1 MPRNNVTSATGSPGP
16 NFCASQ
22 RSLQLRERPRNPSL
36 PCRVWHA
43 WQRAG
48 TRKLPR
54 FVHRR
59 VLSTPGGA
67 ANTRTTSSRRCRNLT
82 ALRYRYDEEKALL
95 GFFTSALSAVESFY
109 FCAYFAGWLVS
120 PAFFKHVANPNR
132 ITVERAA
139 QAFSKAFPSDPFPMQ
154 MASLQNDSQF
164 REIEEVRNV
173 LAHRVLPGRIRHLSV
188 VIGGAAASAAC
199 MLRPLTLWSRILV

>member
-1 MPRNNVTSATGSPGP
+1 VFYRRQAAQQYSDD
-16 NFCASQ
+16 
-22 RSLQLRERPRNPSL
+22 
-36 PCRVWHA
+36 
-43 WQRAG
+43 
-48 TRKLPR
+48 
-54 FVHRR
+54 FVAEMQK
-59 VLSTPGGA
+59 PDPA
-67 ANTRTTSSRRCRNLT
+67 EN
-82 ALRYRYDEEKALL
+82 RYDEEKALL

-173 LAHRVLPGRIRHLSV
+173 LAHRVLPGRIRHLS
-188 VIGGAAASAAC
+188 
-199 MLRPLTLWSRILV
+199 M